1 MRIIQ
6 ISGKGRVGKT
16 TLAHLIAKYSL
27 DLGFNPVILP
37 FADAIKK
44 MAEANGITKEA
55 DSTQYREF
63 CQKLGASR
71 RAEDPDYWITRTYE
85 TIQEYMLKE
94 IDNKKEKPNFE
105 YVIIQDDVRYTNEL
119 AFGRDLV
126 ATQIFVSSDYRELS
140 EDKAEWRNHE
150 SEALAN
156 AVEES
161 FTGEAPNDYDETFD
175 IIIFNGDG
183 YLPTLEKEVKNNLQ
197 LWLDIGYLEL
207 SEIEDLNETN
217 GSDS

>member
-63 CQKLGASR
+63 CQKLGA
-71 RAEDPDYWITRTYE
+71 
-85 TIQEYMLKE
+85 
-94 IDNKKEKPNFE
+94 
-105 YVIIQDDVRYTNEL
+105 
-119 AFGRDLV
+119 
-126 ATQIFVSSDYRELS
+126 
-140 EDKAEWRNHE
+140 
-150 SEALAN
+150 
-156 AVEES
+156 
-161 FTGEAPNDYDETFD
+161 
-175 IIIFNGDG
+175 
-183 YLPTLEKEVKNNLQ
+183 
-197 LWLDIGYLEL
+197 
-207 SEIEDLNETN
+207 
-217 GSDS
+217 